1 MGSNGIKQHDV
12 PICIIVILK
21 MFKAAGCS
29 SVVVARDLYQDL
41 NSWNY
46 LKHGKFIRLNWKVVE
61 RIQKPRREGKN

>member
-1 MGSNGIKQHDV
+1 MHYRHFE
-12 PICIIVILK
+12 
-21 MFKAAGCS
+21 MFKAAGYS
-29 SVVVARDLYQDL
+29 SIVVARDLYKDL